1 MNTFNITYIHLCFME
16 KFNTFLEEKIGEN
29 LIYNTI
35 YPYTYNSLP
44 RDILLDIKNYVLL
57 SEEIFKYYFVHRDYR
72 RLYHDLDNF
81 LESDKGFYD
90 PDNMDGTTM
99 PQFVNIYRRVYGKK
113 NATRDQT
120 RDMFVSWRKKCQAQ
134 ITQIFD
140 NKMRYRFYINNS
152 ELKSLLKKIIA
163 LMSIQERKWFIDNHV
178 IYDAFFLHDEDRY
191 LREGHPD
198 GPIDGRDLE
207 GYGRNILV
215 PIVRYVPS
223 YLQKENQSPDPFLDT
238 GINKMPNCVVEG
250 TDVSVFH

>member
-1 MNTFNITYIHLCFME
+1 ME
-16 KFNTFLEEKIGEN
+16 KINTFLEEKIGEN

-44 RDILLDIKNYVLL
+44 KDILLDIKNYVLL

-120 RDMFVSWRKKCQAQ
+120 RDMYVSWRKKCRTR
-134 ITQIFD
+134 IMDECRTQIMD
-140 NKMRYRFYINNS
+140 DMRSFFCSNTP

-178 IYDAFFLHDEDRY
+178 IYDAFFLHDEYNY

-198 GPIDGRDLE
+198 GPIHGRDLE

-215 PIVRYVPS
+215 PIVRYVPC

-238 GINKMPNCVVEG
+238 GINKIPNCVVEG